1 MVVGNLSGG
10 GVTGSKT
17 SWALM
22 LAGLVT
28 VAGLAGCSGNTRTQ
42 IRIVGSSTVYPFTT
56 AVAEQFK
63 RAWPNF
69 SAPIVESTGTGG
81 GIKLLCAGVGQQFPD
96 IANASRRIKKSEVE
110 DCVKHGVKGLI
121 EVQIGLDGL
130 VFAQSRKANF
140 PSMSERDVYAALAA
154 DPFGRGKNTARTW
167 ADVNPALPAIKIEV
181 IGPPPTSGTRDSFN
195 ELYMVKGCESD
206 PAMKALKKSDETKFK
221 TICSRVREDGPFVEG
236 GENDNLI
243 VQKINANPNAL
254 GVFGFSF
261 LEENRDR
268 VKDVAIN
275 GVDATYENISSF
287 RFPAS
292 RPLYF
297 YVKAQHVRAVRG
309 MAEFLDEFTKEATW
323 GPGGYLS
330 RRGLVASP
338 ADVRAANAAAA
349 RNLTLLDPAVL

>member
-10 GVTGSKT
+10 GVKRSKT

-154 DPFGRGKNTARTW
+154 DPFGRGKNTART
-167 ADVNPALPAIKIEV
+167 
-181 IGPPPTSGTRDSFN
+181 
-195 ELYMVKGCESD
+195 
-206 PAMKALKKSDETKFK
+206 
-221 TICSRVREDGPFVEG
+221 
-236 GENDNLI
+236 
-243 VQKINANPNAL
+243 
-254 GVFGFSF
+254 
-261 LEENRDR
+261 
-268 VKDVAIN
+268 
-275 GVDATYENISSF
+275 
-287 RFPAS
+287 
-292 RPLYF
+292 
-297 YVKAQHVRAVRG
+297 
-309 MAEFLDEFTKEATW
+309 
-323 GPGGYLS
+323 
-330 RRGLVASP
+330 
-338 ADVRAANAAAA
+338 
-349 RNLTLLDPAVL
+349 